1 MSEWRGCGHKA
12 GRMPTGFTF
21 WYKSGYEASA
31 AAKQKDKGERALPA
45 HSVELSRSVTTYK
58 ALQGS
63 TGNMFRDALQGDKL
77 RPPMSLEFRGHVKDS
92 PISMTSSF
100 RYSTCA
106 EYKTST

>member
-58 ALQGS
+58 ALQGKFYS
-63 TGNMFRDALQGDKL
+63 ERENN
-77 RPPMSLEFRGHVKDS
+77 
-92 PISMTSSF
+92 ISFLCTFFFSSQM
-100 RYSTCA
+100 
-106 EYKTST
+106 